1 MTRAVIYARYS
12 TDKQTESSIA
22 DQVRVCQD
30 YAETHGMT
38 VTETFADEGIS
49 GAALGN
55 RPGVGKLMETAL
67 AGQLEA
73 VIVADLSRLSRSMAD
88 LPKMI
93 DRLVVRGV
101 KVFGV
106 QDGYDSTRK
115 GHKLQ
120 AGLQGIIGE
129 QFRDMISERTFSAM
143 ESRAREG
150 VSTGAKCYGYTTE
163 PIDPND
169 PNSRKRTVTV
179 PNQAKIVREI
189 FERYAEGM
197 TQFAIAQ
204 DLNRRGVP
212 SPGSTW
218 KRQSRRCN
226 GWMASGI
233 RVIVN
238 NIRYT
243 GMIRWNTSKWV
254 KDPDTGKRKRFARPR
269 SEWKEYQDEPL
280 RIVSDELFEKVQRR
294 SRDTSN
300 PDRRLKRGGKTKYL
314 LSGLLKCAKCGA
326 NYVLTGKVHYQCSGK
341 LGGACDNRIS
351 VRRDQVEENILG
363 PIVEDLLAPD
373 RVQAMAK
380 DIEAQVR
387 EHYKAL
393 QEKATPAELEKID
406 ARIGLLREKLDEG
419 DPLLEPDEI
428 AAALEIAGRKRQE
441 IVDATPAA
449 RQSAKILTAV
459 PKAARDYRQQ
469 IAKGLEGDAREAA
482 KARIILRDLLGP
494 VELCPGEDGSLWAE
508 YRTRPAALVKKAVGA
523 GSGLSGSGGAL

>member
-1 MTRAVIYARYS
+1 
-12 TDKQTESSIA
+12 
-22 DQVRVCQD
+22 
-30 YAETHGMT
+30 
-38 VTETFADEGIS
+38 
-49 GAALGN
+49 
-55 RPGVGKLMETAL
+55 
-67 AGQLEA
+67 
-73 VIVADLSRLSRSMAD
+73 
-88 LPKMI
+88 
-93 DRLVVRGV
+93 
-101 KVFGV
+101 
-106 QDGYDSTRK
+106 
-115 GHKLQ
+115 
-120 AGLQGIIGE
+120 
-129 QFRDMISERTFSAM
+129 MISERTFSAM
-143 ESRAREG
+143 ESRARER

-189 FERYAEGM
+189 FEHYAEGM
-197 TQFAIAQ
+197 TQLAIAQ

-280 RIVSDELFEKVQRR
+280 RIVSDELFERVQRR

-300 PDRRLKRGGKTKYL
+300 PDRRLKRGWQ
-314 LSGLLKCAKCGA
+314 
-326 NYVLTGKVHYQCSGK
+326 NEVPVERLTQMRQMWRQLRFDGQGPTTSVPGSWAAPATTG
-341 LGGACDNRIS
+341 IS
-351 VRRDQVEENILG
+351 VRRDQVEEKILG
-363 PIVEDLLAPD
+363 PIAEDLLAPD
-373 RVQAMAK
+373 RVQEMAK

-387 EHYKAL
+387 EHYETL

-406 ARIGLLREKLDEG
+406 DRIALLREKLDEG
-419 DPLLEPDEI
+419 DPLLEPDEL
-428 AAALEIAGRKRQE
+428 AAAIEVAGRKRQE

-459 PKAARDYRQQ
+459 PKAARTYRQQ
-469 IAKGLEGDAREAA
+469 IAKGLEGDAREGR
-482 KARIILRDLLGP
+482 K
-494 VELCPGEDGSLWAE
+494 GS
-508 YRTRPAALVKKAVGA
+508 RHSA
-523 GSGLSGSGGAL
+523 GSIGTC

>member
-1 MTRAVIYARYS
+1 MTNAVIYARYS

-30 YAETHGMT
+30 YAEAHDMT

-49 GAALGN
+49 GAAMGN
-55 RPGVGKLMETAL
+55 RPGVTNLMKTAL

-93 DRLVVRGV
+93 DRLVVRDV
-101 KVFGV
+101 KVIGV
-106 QDGYDSTRK
+106 QDGYYSTRK

-143 ESRAREG
+143 ESRARER

-163 PIDPND
+163 PVDPNN
-169 PNSRKRTVTV
+169 PNSRKRIITV
-179 PNQAKIVREI
+179 PNQAEIVREI
-189 FERYAEGM
+189 FERYADGM
-197 TQFAIAQ
+197 TQLAIAQ

-226 GWMASGI
+226 GWIASGI

-238 NIRYT
+238 NVRYT
-243 GMIRWNTSKWV
+243 GLIRWNTSKWV

-269 SEWKEYQDEPL
+269 SEWKEYRDEPL
-280 RIVSDELFEKVQRR
+280 RIVSDELFDRVQRR
-294 SRDTSN
+294 ARDSSN

-326 NYVLTGKVHYQCSGK
+326 NHVLTGKVHYQCSGK

-351 VRRDQVEENILG
+351 VRRDQVEEKILG
-363 PIVEDLLAPD
+363 PIAEDLLAPD

-380 DIEAQVR
+380 DIE
-387 EHYKAL
+387 
-393 QEKATPAELEKID
+393 
-406 ARIGLLREKLDEG
+406 
-419 DPLLEPDEI
+419 
-428 AAALEIAGRKRQE
+428 
-441 IVDATPAA
+441 
-449 RQSAKILTAV
+449 
-459 PKAARDYRQQ
+459 
-469 IAKGLEGDAREAA
+469 
-482 KARIILRDLLGP
+482 
-494 VELCPGEDGSLWAE
+494 
-508 YRTRPAALVKKAVGA
+508 GA
-523 GSGLSGSGGAL
+523 GSRALRNAARESDAGRARKD